1 MPEEKSSVA
10 NACVTVTAET
20 MKKEK
25 EARAS
30 S

>member
-10 NACVTVTAET
+10 NACVTVTAEA
-20 MKKEK
+20 MKKKK